1 MITYIGVDPGI
12 DGAIA
17 AIPAENGNVIIWDI
31 PTNTLKSGKKTRRE
45 VDISK
50 LQHHIAEIGKMVSSM
65 GGTMVWVLEKV
76 HSMPQNGVVASF
88 SFGYLY
94 GVLKAS
100 IVATGYRIC
109 EVSPQEWKKNI
120 LSGQAKEKD
129 ASRLKAIDLWP
140 QNTDLFSLKKD
151 HNRAEAALIGEYG
164 RRMNF

>member
-1 MITYIGVDPGI
+1 MKIYIGIDPGI

-17 AIPAENGNVIIWDI
+17 VIPDDGGNILIYDI
-31 PTNTLKSGKKTRRE
+31 PTNSLKSGKKTRRE
-45 VDISK
+45 VDIMK
-50 LQHHIAEIGKMVSSM
+50 LQHHIAEIGKMAASM
-65 GGTMVWVLEKV
+65 GRTIVWVLEKV

-100 IVATGYRIC
+100 IVATGYRLC
-109 EVSPQEWKKNI
+109 EVSPQEWKNSI
-120 LSGQAKEKD
+120 MAGQAKEKD
-129 ASRLKAIDLWP
+129 ASRQKAAS
-140 QNTDLFSLKKD
+140 LFPNNSHMFQLKKD